1 MGAPHDRSPKAE
13 TMPPPSSQPPAS
25 QPPASIDRDASERL
39 MQAEGADV
47 PQLLAPRAMRR
58 DAAEKKAGPAPLAS
72 GAAAGLAELPSDP
85 NLAARIR
92 ELEERLDR
100 MISTHARERVDD
112 DTKIRESSRPSPPAP
127 GSSAKAL
134 PTAGAEDGH
143 VETTHDVLATD
154 FYLRKWGRLG
164 LRSRSEEVDEF
175 GYDPVYEQKVLPFF
189 EFLYEKYFRVEVH
202 GAQHVPSS
210 GRCLLVAN
218 HSGTLPLDGVMLR
231 IAVRR
236 EHSQHRGVRW
246 LAEDGIFHFPFLG
259 SFTNRMGAVRA
270 CQENAERLLDHGA
283 LVAVFPEG
291 MKGIG
296 KLFRERYRLQRFGRG
311 GFVKLCLRTRTPIVP
326 VAIVGGEE
334 TNPMLSRVE
343 YLTKAIGIPY
353 LPVTP
358 TFPLLGPAGL
368 IPAPTKWKIFFGR
381 MLDLEGYGAEAAE
394 DEILVGRLTEHVRGE
409 IQGMLDRALRERRSV
424 WFG

>member
-13 TMPPPSSQPPAS
+13 TMPPPSS

-58 DAAEKKAGPAPLAS
+58 DAAEKKAGPAPLAP
-72 GAAAGLAELPSDP
+72 GAAEGLAELPSDP

-112 DTKIRESSRPSPPAP
+112 DRTRESSRPSPPSP

-202 GAQHVPSS
+202 GAQHVPPS

-236 EHSQHRGVRW
+236 EHTQHRGVRW

-270 CQENAERLLDHGA
+270 CQENAERLLEHGA

-326 VAIVGGEE
+326 VAIIGGEE

-381 MLDLEGYGAEAAE
+381 MLDLEGYGAEAAD

-409 IQGMLDRALRERRSV
+409 IQGMLDHALRERRSV